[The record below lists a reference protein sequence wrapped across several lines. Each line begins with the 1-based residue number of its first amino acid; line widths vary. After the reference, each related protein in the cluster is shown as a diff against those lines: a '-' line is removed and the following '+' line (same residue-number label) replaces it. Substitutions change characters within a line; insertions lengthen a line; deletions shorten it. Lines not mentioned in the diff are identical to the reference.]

1 MRLFTMTRRIRAL
14 TASISLLAL
23 AALAAP
29 SPAPAATLEKPALVT
44 SIGQASDIVV
54 VKALLNTQLKMDL
67 AVNPLAQPADLAGL
81 KTLIVVV
88 GSSAK
93 GLGAAGL
100 DMSREIARAQA
111 LLSAARAQK
120 IAVLVLHTGGE
131 ARRGKTSNDLID
143 IVVPEADQV
152 IVVAGGNKDKA
163 FNTLAARRN
172 APVVEV
178 EKLAGVGAAVKTAF
192 GM

>member
-1 MRLFTMTRRIRAL
+1 MTSRLLAL
-14 TASISLLAL
+14 SASISIAL
-23 AALAAP
+23 AATVAP
-29 SPAPAATLEKPALVT
+29 RSATAATLAKPALVT
-44 SIGQASDIVV
+44 SVGQASDIVV

-67 AVNPLAQPADLAGL
+67 AVNPLAQPADLAGM

-100 DMSREIARAQA
+100 DMPKEIARAQA
-111 LLSAARAQK
+111 LLAAAREQK

-143 IVVPEADQV
+143 IVVPQADQV
-152 IVVAGGNKDKA
+152 IVVASGNKDKA
-163 FNTLAARRN
+163 FNTLAAKRN

>member
-1 MRLFTMTRRIRAL
+1 MTPSIRTV
-14 TASISLLAL
+14 TAAVAGSLLAL

-29 SPAPAATLEKPALVT
+29 SAAAAATLSKPALVT
-44 SIGQASDIVV
+44 SVGQASDIVV

-67 AVNPLAQPADLAGL
+67 AVNPLAQPADLGGI

-100 DMSREIARAQA
+100 DMPKEIARTQA
-111 LLSAARAQK
+111 LLKAAQAQK

-143 IVVPEADQV
+143 IVVPAADHV
-152 IVVAGGNKDKA
+152 IVVASGNKDKV
-163 FNTLAARRN
+163 FNTLAAKRN

-192 GM
+192 GE